1 MTDTHSNTCH
11 KNIFYCVMQHELCY
25 LQSHL
30 IITQPG
36 HSRNLKPAI
45 IAKIHK
51 KVVISIFGGA
61 RPGSFPGTTLSQST
75 NLCQQISLYDNF
87 NFLLGGFYSIIK
99 VVQSVKVT
107 GHCKQLSCGGGYM
120 KLRYFIAG
128 IAAYFLFSLLKALL

>member
-1 MTDTHSNTCH
+1 MTYTHPKTCH
-11 KNIFYCVMQHELCY
+11 KNIFYCAMQHELCY

-45 IAKIHK
+45 IVKIIVKIHK
-51 KVVISIFGGA
+51 NVVISIFGGA
-61 RPGSFPGTTLSQST
+61 CFQAFPGALLFQSA
-75 NLCQQISLYDNF
+75 NLCQQINLYDNF

-107 GHCKQLSCGGGYM
+107 GHCKTAIGWRWVYETQIFHCWHCSV
-120 KLRYFIAG
+120 FPI
-128 IAAYFLFSLLKALL
+128 